1 MKILLHGFISFIC
14 LALLNGTVVGQHK
27 DTLIKPV
34 HTDKSVENFGKYSPG
49 LGFKVVKTDFGEMN
63 IKIFSYIR
71 YLNQLGLRDSTNNS
85 FGNTSELD
93 KRQDLQLNKV
103 NIQFLG
109 WLLDPKFRYIFYI
122 WTNNTAQGL
131 GAQVVVAGN
140 LTYNFN
146 KHLLLGGGV
155 NSLPGVRSTEGS
167 FPYWLTL
174 DNRLIADEFFR
185 PSYTMGIWIKGLIVN
200 KLNYNLMLGNNLSQ
214 LGVDAGQLD
223 AGFNTFSGALTYFPT
238 TGEFG
243 SNGSFGDFENHEKV
257 ATRVGIHYT
266 RSNEDRQ
273 GQPKTDAFENVQIR
287 ISDGSVIF
295 APDLFGNGIQVEN
308 ATYQMAGLDGGVKYK
323 GFAAEAEY
331 YFRRI
336 DHLSGAGTE
345 LLQFDHL
352 LDHGFQFQGSG
363 MMLHSLLQ
371 LYITYSKIFGEYGDP
386 DEFRAGL
393 NLFPWKNQVVRLNA
407 EYIYQDESPVGG
419 LSLPYQVGNTGSIF
433 HIDFMVNF

>member
-1 MKILLHGFISFIC
+1 MKILLNILISVIC
-14 LALLNGTVVGQHK
+14 IVLLTETLNAQK
-27 DTLIKPV
+27 NDTLTNPATFQNSIEK
-34 HTDKSVENFGKYSPG
+34 FGKYTPG
-49 LGFKVVKTDFGEMN
+49 LGFKVAKTDFGEMN
-63 IKIFSYIR
+63 IKVFSYIR

-109 WLLDPKFRYIFYI
+109 WLLNRKFRYIFYI

-131 GAQVVVAGN
+131 GSQVVVAGN

-146 KHLLLGGGV
+146 KHFLLGGGV

-167 FPYWLTL
+167 FPFWLTL

-185 PSYTMGIWIKGLIVN
+185 PSYTMGIWIKGLIIN
-200 KLNYNLMLGNNLSQ
+200 KLNYSLMLGNNLSQ
-214 LGVDAGQLD
+214 LGVDAGQMD

-257 ATRVGIHYT
+257 ATRIGIHYT

-295 APDLFGNGIQVEN
+295 APNLFGNGIQIEN
-308 ATYQMAGLDGGVKYK
+308 ATYQMTGLDAGVKYK
-323 GFAAEAEY
+323 GYTAEAEY
-331 YFRRI
+331 YFRKV
-336 DHLSGAGTE
+336 DHLSGTGTE
-345 LLQFDHL
+345 LLQFDHF

-363 MMLHSLLQ
+363 MMLPSLLQ

-393 NLFPWKNQVVRLNA
+393 NIYPWKNQVVRLNA
-407 EYIYQDESPVGG
+407 EYIYQYESPVGG